1 MLPIYLDY
9 AAASPL
15 DPQVLAAMQPFLTT
29 EFHNPSATYSAGRQ
43 VRLALDDARRQVA
56 AVLGARPS
64 EIVFTA
70 GGTEANNLAIH
81 GVMRQYPAA
90 NLVMSALEHRA
101 TLKPAADYVTKV
113 VPTADD
119 GVLDPAAVAA
129 AIDTETVFVSIM
141 YANNEI
147 GTVQPLRAVA
157 QLIADIRKQRLKAGN
172 RLPLLFH
179 TDACQAPN
187 YLDMHAARLGIDLM
201 SLNGSK
207 VYGPK
212 QSGAL
217 YIKGG
222 VVLKPL
228 VQGGG
233 QERGLRSGTENI
245 AGAVG
250 FATALQLAQELRA
263 DESSRLQKLQKT
275 FIQQLEAA
283 LPTMQING
291 SRRQRLPNNVHLT
304 VPGIDNERLLIQLDE
319 QGIMAAAGSAC
330 SASSQTASTVLAA
343 LGLDEDAARSSIRFS
358 FGRQTTAEQLDRVV
372 QVLTKL
378 ITPAA

>member
-1 MLPIYLDY
+1 MPSIYLDY
-9 AAASPL
+9 AAATPL
-15 DPQVLAAMQPFLTT
+15 DPQVLRAMQPFLTT
-29 EFHNPSATYSAGRQ
+29 EFYNPSATYSAGRQ
-43 VRLALDDARRQVA
+43 VRVALDEARRQVA
-56 AVLGARPS
+56 EVLGARPS

-90 NLVMSALEHRA
+90 NIVTSALEHSA
-101 TLKPAADYVTKV
+101 TLKPAADYPTKIV
-113 VPTADD
+113 AAQAD
-119 GVLDPAAVAA
+119 GVMSPVAVAA
-129 AIDTETVFVSIM
+129 AIDDETVLVSIM

-147 GTVQPLRAVA
+147 GTVQPLRAIA
-157 QLIADIRKQRLKAGN
+157 QLVAAARKQRLKAGN
-172 RLPLLFH
+172 QLPLLLH

-217 YIKGG
+217 FIKAG
-222 VVLKPL
+222 VVLQPL
-228 VQGGG
+228 IQGGG

-245 AGAVG
+245 AGAIG
-250 FATALQLAQELRA
+250 FASSLQLAQQQKTT
-263 DESSRLQKLQKT
+263 ESNRLQALQKT
-275 FIQQLEAA
+275 FIEQLEIG
-283 LPTMQING
+283 LPSVQING
-291 SRRQRLPNNVHLT
+291 SRRHRLPNNVHLT
-304 VPGIDNERLLIQLDE
+304 IPGIDNERLLMQLDE

-343 LGLDEDAARSSIRFS
+343 LGLSEAAARSSIRFS
-358 FGRQTTAEQLDRVV
+358 FGRQTTAAQLEQVV
-372 QVLTKL
+372 KVLTEL
-378 ITPAA
+378 VS